1 MSESRFIFNSRE
13 IGLLRSGLL
22 HMKSNLKQDQAEQ
35 FANDEDSKQ
44 VFQEIEDLYSK
55 MHRGEVL
62 DITTREGWNS
72 LEGSERK

>member
-1 MSESRFIFNSRE
+1 
-13 IGLLRSGLL
+13 
-22 HMKSNLKQDQAEQ
+22 MKSNLKQDQAEQ